1 MNTVY
6 HDAVSY
12 PESFMVLLDCTVII
26 YYLKL
31 HIVLNSMQFKVMD
44 EEDLSHYRDQPD
56 RLIDEF
62 KKMKLAKTRAE
73 KFSIEAKQS
82 AQKVTCGNLSPVM

>member
-1 MNTVY
+1 
-6 HDAVSY
+6 
-12 PESFMVLLDCTVII
+12 MVLLDCTVIM
-26 YYLKL
+26 YNRKL